1 MMNSRS
7 LRRRL
12 TKLEAVLSILSTD
25 DKWAIVSEQALRL
38 LSDGD
43 QDVIARTE
51 GAGSAVDPSPEHV
64 AVMARFDDAFWMAM
78 GAANIHFTVPEMDQ
92 LLAGA

>member
-7 LRRRL
+7 LHRRL
-12 TKLEAVLSILSTD
+12 TKLEAVLNILSTD
-25 DKWAIVSEQALRL
+25 KKWAIVHERMLPL

-43 QDVIARTE
+43 LEVIARME
-51 GAGSAVDPSPEHV
+51 GAGSVVDPSPEHV
-64 AVMARFDDAFWMAM
+64 AVMARFDDAFWTAM

-92 LLAGA
+92 LLTGA